1 MSIRT
6 VTQVKLVFDTDYDL
20 TLNRKAILY
29 PSDVVDIHDNTF
41 VVDEFKFRH
50 VGPKYYFE
58 FKVPTS
64 CKKTIYKFVSEY
76 LMKFNEM
83 FTTNKE
89 YVFQSVSE
97 SIRTYISELN
107 EFNKDFE
114 SEMIM
119 TGNQTLSID
128 FKQIKRY

>member
-6 VTQVKLVFDTDYDL
+6 VTQVKIIFNTDYDL
-20 TLNRKAILY
+20 KLHSEAILY

-41 VVDEFKFRH
+41 VVDEFKFRN
-50 VGPKYYFE
+50 VGPKFYFE
-58 FKVPTS
+58 FKVPTT
-64 CKKTIYKFVSEY
+64 CKKTIYKFVISY
-76 LMKFNEM
+76 LWKIQGM
-83 FTTNKE
+83 FITPKE
-89 YVFQSVSE
+89 YVFHSLSE

>member
-6 VTQVKLVFDTDYDL
+6 VTQIKIIFDTDYDL
-20 TLNRKAILY
+20 TLNKKAILY

-58 FKVPTS
+58 FKVPTT
-64 CKKTIYKFVSEY
+64 CKSTIYKFVIAY
-76 LMKFNEM
+76 LWKIQGM

-89 YVFQSVSE
+89 YVFQDVSE
-97 SIRTYISELN
+97 SIITYISKLN

-114 SEMIM
+114 SKMIM